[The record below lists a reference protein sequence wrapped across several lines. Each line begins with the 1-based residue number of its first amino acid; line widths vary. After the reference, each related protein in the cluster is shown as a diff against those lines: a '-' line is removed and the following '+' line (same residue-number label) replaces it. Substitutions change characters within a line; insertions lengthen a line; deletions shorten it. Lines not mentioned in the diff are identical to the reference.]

1 MAKIRRKQ
9 IDLTL
14 SEGPTD
20 GTYGTTNAAGL
31 LNSDVLED
39 AFDKVSVILDAL
51 VPPNAPTLGSISENI
66 SGVTGKL
73 SFGSGSTI
81 SGYDNHPTV
90 AVKGLYSVSGNSQ
103 GIIAAGV
110 NVTGT
115 LADNVATNSA
125 YPANSF
131 SPGNQ
136 GTLKL
141 LLDGSV
147 IHSVD
152 LATFTSGN
160 SLNGNGSGFNNLS
173 AATPVV
179 FASGAQFPSFKYR
192 TGTFTVNAAEWAT
205 AGYGYKTIQVVH
217 TVNGSDNVTQT
228 YNFVVDNFTSAISSS
243 NATLTG
249 LSMSGSKYLSGVQYH
264 TSGTAVYGVTLSNV
278 YQNTYSN
285 SSSAITYTV
294 TNGSIT
300 AHGIPDWTV
309 SRTENLVLSNKT
321 ITIGNG
327 SNRILGEGVTVNTI
341 TVDRTVQPDATNIG
355 LIGGYSLLYD
365 NVAASST
372 STVESFDDE
381 RYRLNSA
388 IESNKDVIV
397 GYGSTPGTMPAAV
410 DWDSTQSL
418 VGGAS
423 STHNTGL
430 LVFNGRLSSP
440 KVTNDAGTY
449 ITNGNFSGATDGP
462 SGNPNYSTA
471 SGLRTY
477 YRYFWLPSKAN
488 FVMKVN
494 ATGTFFVPASTTPSG
509 NNLNIQILA
518 PSQTTNGSGT
528 TEWKDCV
535 TAFTTEGAI
544 GAYSASLGANV
555 GNTTGSNWGL
565 TIGYKTTAASGN
577 VIILKITADSAWTG
591 KITQVEIS

>member
-20 GTYGTTNAAGL
+20 GSTYGTTNAAGL
-31 LNSDVLED
+31 LNSDILED

-66 SGVTGKL
+66 NGVTGKL
-73 SFGSGSTI
+73 SFGTGSSI
-81 SGYDNHPTV
+81 SGYDNHPSV

-115 LADNVATNSA
+115 LANNVTGNTPA
-125 YPANSF
+125 YLANSF
-131 SPGNQ
+131 SPGDQ

-141 LLDGSV
+141 LLDGSI

-173 AATPVV
+173 AATPVL
-179 FASGAQFPSFKYR
+179 FASGTPFPSFKYR
-192 TGTFTVNAAEWAT
+192 TGEFIVNSTEWAT

-217 TVNGSDNVTQT
+217 TVNGSDNVTQI
-228 YNFVVDNFTSAISSS
+228 YNFVVDNFTSAISYSS
-243 NATLTG
+243 PSIG
-249 LSMSGSKYLSGVQYH
+249 SLSMSGSKYLSGVQYH
-264 TSGTAVYGVTLSNV
+264 TSGTALYGVTLSNV

-294 TNGSIT
+294 TNGTIT
-300 AHGIPDWTV
+300 AHGIPDWV
-309 SRTENLVLSNKT
+309 SSRTENLVLSGKT
-321 ITIGNG
+321 ITVGNG
-327 SNRILGEGVTVNTI
+327 SNRILGDGLTVQLNI
-341 TVDRTVQPDATNIG
+341 DRTVQADATGLG
-355 LIGGYSLLYD
+355 LIGNYALLYD
-365 NVAASST
+365 NVTASST
-372 STVESFDDE
+372 NTVESFDDE
-381 RYRLNSA
+381 VYRLNSA
-388 IESNKDVIV
+388 IESNKDVTS
-397 GYGSTPGTMPAAV
+397 GYASGGTMPAAV

-418 VGGAS
+418 VGAS

-430 LVFNGRLSSP
+430 LVFNGRISSP
-440 KVTNDAGTY
+440 KVTNDSGVVV
-449 ITNGNFSGATDGP
+449 TNGNFGAVTNGP
-462 SGNPNYSTA
+462 ASNPNYSTA

-477 YRYFWLPSKAN
+477 YRYFWLPSRAD

-494 ATGTFFVPASTTPSG
+494 ATGTTFVPASTTPSG

-518 PSQTTNGSGT
+518 PSQTKNVSGT

-535 TAFTTEGAI
+535 TAYTQVDAI
-544 GAYSASLGANV
+544 GAYNASGGANV
-555 GNTTGSNWGL
+555 GNTSGANWGL
-565 TIGYKTTAASGN
+565 TIGTKTTAASGN
-577 VIILKITADSAWTG
+577 VIILKITADSAWAGT
-591 KITQVEIS
+591 ITRVEIS